1 MAAPFS
7 RSISRRTFLGGA
19 AAVVVLAAC
28 GGDDA
33 SSSVDTDVASQIA
46 TPDNPVTFPLYED
59 NPVIADGLQPESGTH
74 RIANYA
80 DFVSPEL
87 VDAFKQQYG
96 VDVEIST
103 YENGPELLS
112 RITSGALQPDLILS
126 VAIDQLPKYVG
137 GKLIQPLN
145 KTYLSNTGNLWPS
158 AANPFFDQGLR
169 YSVPYTVFTTGL
181 GYRTDVIESTVV
193 EQQGWDTLWDPAY
206 AGQAGLLNDSREAFA
221 MAMLKLGLTN
231 INTPSDD
238 DLAAA
243 TEELQRLVDE
253 SRVKIDVVAYEKL
266 PAGTASVN
274 QAWSGDLVLAT
285 SYLPEGTDASVLGY
299 WKPSP
304 DVTVVGT
311 DTSAI
316 LKDAEHPVLAHLF
329 LDMLMDTDNALTN
342 FAFTGY
348 QGVIT
353 GLEAENVLAA
363 GILPDNLTNTL
374 VGDTDFAEGI
384 FILALP
390 RETEAKLEDA
400 WSRVNA
406 GG

>member
-28 GGDDA
+28 GGDDT

-59 NPVIADGLQPESGTH
+59 NPAIADGLQPESGTL

-80 DFVSPEL
+80 DFIAPEL

-285 SYLPEGTDASVLGY
+285 SYLPEDTDASVLGY

-311 DTSAI
+311 DASAI